1 MNDCLASD
9 RKNLS
14 QQVVLLS
21 VPLQKVAIKSAQLL
35 IQLLFFFRFEIDRV
49 KGNHHFKDSL
59 RQRELILD
67 VFPFDC
73 RHRHGFGNKA

>member
-1 MNDCLASD
+1 MNDCLASY

-21 VPLQKVAIKSAQLL
+21 VPPQNVTIKSAQLL
-35 IQLLFFFRFEIDRV
+35 IQLLFFFRFQIDRV

-59 RQRELILD
+59 RQ
-67 VFPFDC
+67 
-73 RHRHGFGNKA
+73 